1 MARTTETGAGSYDEN
16 VKRIE
21 VIQTGL
27 SEFWKDAEG
36 WAPSNVAALLD
47 KSRLDWLPSLATALN
62 HWSKDGDLSPGELI
76 LAWANLGSLL
86 EGTLKLFLAVYLADY
101 ENDAELLKA
110 LNIIYRK
117 GSKKDDPKSP
127 DELTL
132 EPIRQFCKK
141 RKLLKAE
148 ELEFLHQVQN
158 YRNLIH
164 AFKDKPL
171 GTTEDFR
178 NAVGVYLTFIAGL
191 ATRLPY
197 PGELSFHWL
206 DLAGRIWAQNV

>member
-1 MARTTETGAGSYDEN
+1 M
-16 VKRIE
+16 KRIE

-86 EGTLKLFLAVYLADY
+86 EGTLKLFLAVYLVDY

-117 GSKKDDPKSP
+117 GSKKGDPKSP

-132 EPIRQFCKK
+132 PIR
-141 RKLLKAE
+141 LLPTPTKCGVGPFPGSKA
-148 ELEFLHQVQN
+148 
-158 YRNLIH
+158 R
-164 AFKDKPL
+164 
-171 GTTEDFR
+171 R
-178 NAVGVYLTFIAGL
+178 RL
-191 ATRLPY
+191 ARPRLPLFRAAS
-197 PGELSFHWL
+197 GT
-206 DLAGRIWAQNV
+206 R

>member
-1 MARTTETGAGSYDEN
+1 MVMTTKTGAGNYDEN
-16 VKRIE
+16 VKRIV

-27 SEFWKDAEG
+27 SEFWKDADG
-36 WAPSNVAALLD
+36 WAPSNAAALLD

-62 HWSKDGDLSPGELI
+62 HWSKDEDLSPGELI

-86 EGTLKLFLAVYLADY
+86 EGTLKLFLAVYLVDY
-101 ENDAELLKA
+101 ENDAELLRSLGKTT
-110 LNIIYRK
+110 RK
-117 GSKKDDPKSP
+117 NGDLKSP

-132 EPIRQFCKK
+132 EPIRQFCEK

-148 ELEFLHQVQN
+148 ELEFVRQVQN

-171 GTTEDFR
+171 GTTEYFR
-178 NAVGVYLTFIAGL
+178 KAVGAYLMFIADV
-191 ATRLPY
+191 AMRLPY
-197 PGELSFHWL
+197 PEELSFHWL
-206 DLAGRIWAQNV
+206 DLAGLIWVKTA